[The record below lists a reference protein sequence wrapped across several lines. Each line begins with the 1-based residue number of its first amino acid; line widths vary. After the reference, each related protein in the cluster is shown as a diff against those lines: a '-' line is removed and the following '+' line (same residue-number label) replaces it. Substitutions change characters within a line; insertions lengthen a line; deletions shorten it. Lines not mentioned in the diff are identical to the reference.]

1 MKSFY
6 VLSILLI
13 FSTSIFAQAK
23 IDFENTTV
31 SFSNIK
37 QGSNGERS
45 FKFKNTGNEVLI
57 IEKVTIT
64 SGNLKLIDTKKKIN
78 PGDKGEIKVV
88 YDTKVSGPVRRTITV
103 YSNAKNK
110 PVIALKIKGNI
121 LDKES

>member
-6 VLSILLI
+6 ALSILLI
-13 FSTSIFAQAK
+13 FSTSVFAQAK
-23 IDFENTTV
+23 IEFENTSV

-64 SGNLKLIDTKKKIN
+64 SENLKLIDTKKEIN
-78 PGDKGEIKVV
+78 PGGKGEIKIL

-103 YSNAKNK
+103 YSNAENK

-121 LDKES
+121 LEKES

>member
-88 YDTKVSGPVRRTITV
+88 YDTKVSGPVRRTITI
-103 YSNAKNK
+103 YSITKNK
-110 PVIALKIKGNI
+110 PVIEFKLNGYI
-121 LDKES
+121 LVK